1 MSTKKQSLQKDNTE
15 IVFPE
20 LATFT
25 HGLHHFYIIS
35 TSATKD
41 VAHALRSVL
50 LEREQQGKKQDVRL
64 LSYESFLVED
74 GVALKNEATE
84 VIGSDEERHFI
95 LQFSSSTR
103 EAQNALLKTVEEPT
117 LGVHFFIV
125 VPNEHLLL
133 DTIRS
138 RAQHV
143 HIIGSSVDTKFAETF
158 IKAKLGE
165 RLKMVATLISEA
177 KDDETSGP
185 GRERATAFLSALEI
199 VLTKRGVE
207 ENSEALKTILKTKEY
222 LSSQGAMVKMLLEHV
237 ALVV

>member
-1 MSTKKQSLQKDNTE
+1 MSTKKQSLQKDNRK

-20 LATFT
+20 LTAFT
-25 HGLHHFYIIS
+25 GKLHHFYIIS

-41 VAHALRSVL
+41 VAHALKNVL
-50 LEREQQGKKQDVRL
+50 SNREQEGKKQDVRL

-74 GVALKNEATE
+74 GVALKSEATE

-95 LQFSSSTR
+95 LQFSASTR

-117 LGVHFFIV
+117 EGVHFFIV

-143 HIIGSSVDTKFAETF
+143 HIVGESIDIRFAETF
-158 IKAKLGE
+158 VDAKLGE
-165 RLKMVATLISEA
+165 RLKMIAALISES

-185 GRERATAFLSALEI
+185 GRERATAFLSQLEV
-199 VLTKRGVE
+199 VLSRSSVL
-207 ENSEALKTILKTKEY
+207 ENKEALAVILKTKEY
-222 LSSQGAMVKMLLEHV
+222 LALQGAMVKMLLEHV